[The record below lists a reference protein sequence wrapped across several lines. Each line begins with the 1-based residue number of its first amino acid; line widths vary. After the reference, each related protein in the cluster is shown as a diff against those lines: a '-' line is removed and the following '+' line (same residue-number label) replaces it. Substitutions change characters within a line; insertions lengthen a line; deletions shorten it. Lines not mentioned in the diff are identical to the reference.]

1 MELSYLALI
10 LTEPCK
16 WPHDLAS
23 VTYMLVTVWNAPFV
37 PVSLVELSPF
47 DDHFFL
53 MSSESPYPDP
63 LAQPVAEQ

>member
-1 MELSYLALI
+1 MVMELSYLALI
-10 LTEPCK
+10 LTEPRK

-47 DDHFFL
+47 DDHFFFL
-53 MSSESPYPDP
+53 FFDVE
-63 LAQPVAEQ
+63 